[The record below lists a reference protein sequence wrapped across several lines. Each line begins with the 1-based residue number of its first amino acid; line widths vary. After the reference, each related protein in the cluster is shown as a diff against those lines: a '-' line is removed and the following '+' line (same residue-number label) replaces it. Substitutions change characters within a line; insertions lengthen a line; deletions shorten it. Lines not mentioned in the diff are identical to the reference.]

1 MPVGPPSRDA
11 AATPSLRHWPGKSE
25 AEVKA
30 ETCRCHEAEAGLTPK
45 NCEAKAKAKAKDVA

>member
-1 MPVGPPSRDA
+1 LPVGSPSQDA

-45 NCEAKAKAKAKDVA
+45 NCEAKAKARDVA